1 MPGYRKNQNVIEF
14 TDGTALSVITDG
26 WGANYGMLE
35 ICFIDP
41 AGTLDEPA
49 GFLNATDVWEAIFS
63 HANNM
68 EATCHKN

>member
-26 WGANYGMLE
+26 YGEEYGLIE
-35 ICFIDP
+35 ICFFDKNGRLEDP
-41 AGTLDEPA
+41 I
-49 GFLNATDVWEAIFS
+49 GFLNGVEVWEAIFS

-68 EATCHKN
+68 EA